1 MFNKKK
7 KTEAPENIAEQN
19 GGEVQFTKNIKTL
32 WIYTTLFCAFALVL
46 IIVSSIIQG
55 KMNNDA
61 EYYQGLYDNEKTQ
74 NQSTIQNIQTQNKK
88 LTADIEKYKTQNEA
102 LLKEFEEDK
111 ALVNNAAALIENAE
125 YIILAQKEAYTGS
138 KDDAKEILDKVDPSI
153 LTEDMRECY
162 DSVAKMI
169 NK

>member
-1 MFNKKK
+1 
-7 KTEAPENIAEQN
+7 
-19 GGEVQFTKNIKTL
+19 
-32 WIYTTLFCAFALVL
+32 
-46 IIVSSIIQG
+46 
-55 KMNNDA
+55 MNNDA

-88 LTADIEKYKTQNEA
+88 LTADIEKYKSQNEA

-125 YIILAQKEAYTGS
+125 YILLAQKEAYTGS
-138 KDDAKEILDKVDPSI
+138 KDDAKEILDKVDPSV